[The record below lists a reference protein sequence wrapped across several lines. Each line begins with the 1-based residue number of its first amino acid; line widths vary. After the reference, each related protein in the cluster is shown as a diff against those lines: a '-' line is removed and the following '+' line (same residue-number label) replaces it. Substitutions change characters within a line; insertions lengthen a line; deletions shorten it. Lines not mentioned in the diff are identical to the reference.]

1 MEHFNSETTETGKPK
16 KECLRYLRH
25 IKSELWAKEKTLSE
39 RDPAEDWM
47 KKLISDIDWL
57 ICSLPD
63 KASYVV
69 VDSLGDYNFA
79 IAAYYLTEEV
89 DDGVRFKVM
98 KCYSSPD
105 AAVLEIVILIDTTPD
120 RDRGVFYALQAF
132 GDDDSEDF

>member
-1 MEHFNSETTETGKPK
+1 MIGKSRCNVDKNYILEQVTEPQ
-16 KECLRYLRH
+16 
-25 IKSELWAKEKTLSE
+25 
-39 RDPAEDWM
+39 
-47 KKLISDIDWL
+47 
-57 ICSLPD
+57 
-63 KASYVV
+63 
-69 VDSLGDYNFA
+69 

>member
-1 MEHFNSETTETGKPK
+1 MEHFNSETTEPRKA
-16 KECLRYLRH
+16 CLRYLKR
-25 IKSELWAKEKTLSE
+25 IKRELRAKEKTLSE
-39 RDPAEDWM
+39 RDLAEDWM
-47 KKLISDIDWL
+47 QQLIRDIDWL
-57 ICSLPD
+57 IGSLPD
-63 KASYVV
+63 NASYVV

-79 IAAYYLTEEV
+79 IAAYHFTENV

-120 RDRGVFYALQAF
+120 RDHGVFYALQAF